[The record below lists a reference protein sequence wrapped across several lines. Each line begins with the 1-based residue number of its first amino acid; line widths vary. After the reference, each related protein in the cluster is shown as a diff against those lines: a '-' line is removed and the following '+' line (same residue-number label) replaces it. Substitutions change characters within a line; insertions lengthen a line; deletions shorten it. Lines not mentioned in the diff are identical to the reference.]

1 MILSTESPESEDL
14 TDQNFLEIYQSAM
27 DLYGLI
33 HQRYILTSK
42 GLLQMRNKYLNG
54 TFGVCQRILCER
66 QLVVPIAMSED
77 LSISRVKTY
86 CPLCEDVYVPRIRFV
101 DVDGAYFG
109 CSFPHIFF
117 QTFPELIPTAKKKSY
132 IPKIYGFVLYK
143 QVGSKYYQGKN
154 KIKKEIKEEE
164 KNSNNN
170 NNNKL

>member
-1 MILSTESPESEDL
+1 MILSTENPDSEDL

-42 GLLQMRNKYLNG
+42 GKLKMRNKYLNG

-86 CPLCEDVYVPRIRFV
+86 FPLCEDVYVPRIRFV

-117 QTFPELIPTAKKKSY
+117 QTFPELIPTAKKKNY
-132 IPKIYGFVLYK
+132 VPKIYGFVIYK
-143 QVGSKYYQGKN
+143 QFGSKYYKDH
-154 KIKKEIKEEE
+154 KRKELTNKEE
-164 KNSNNN
+164 SNDN
-170 NNNKL
+170 NNNKETK